1 MIGRP
6 VKKKTMPKFVDINS
20 LTEKVNPDGNEQI
33 QVSNTQKFVWKNVL
47 MNSGGFIG
55 AILSY
60 ATQYAMG
67 NTTDRQTIIS
77 MLGQL
82 FYNTGSRADSFFRFV
97 CGSVTVPG
105 GTPKQEYFGVV
116 FYDAYYTRTY
126 AVFFGFENG
135 AVPVT
140 FFQRSGNYVTDSPVD
155 DNFVTN
161 IINGTA
167 WTKLGTL
174 DFTALLKQTYETN
187 TQFLAPVQGSE
198 VLLTTTIE
206 RILYAL
212 GFRGANT
219 NFRFLTGVNNT
230 SETYWGV
237 AFYNSGQSKTF
248 TVLFGIGGSSIPVG
262 MYQKAGNVTTQKS
275 VDSEFIQ
282 DVLSTWTKSWSL
294 NSQGT
299 QGTIYT
305 SDVVAG
311 DSENPIIPATT
322 FALPNVSN
330 SKLDALLNQILFCTG
345 IRGSGLHSRNF
356 RFINA
361 TYQIPNT
368 TNVQCHWG
376 VAWYNSYHER
386 TYCMLVNTEK
396 AESQNIQI
404 FQKQGAG
411 LYDDARDDE
420 LVKKVLSLN
429 TWSRVVS
436 FGGSEPTPIES
447 LAAEKVNVAAPTL
460 YDETTASTWDPN
472 SANNL
477 QELLNGLLYRTGLRS
492 TSDGLNLGFRV
503 ACADGKIAIIA
514 NDSSSSDY
522 SVFLFSGGSTIHT
535 YLIDQTYVMDWVDNY
550 SSDHEIISSIESD
563 GIETGMLD
571 MAGISNFA
579 TKAYVKPNDAV
590 LTMFP
595 SGYRTVIPGENLTT
609 NLTSGTLKIKVP
621 DLLTAQVKAGP
632 FRDAVIDVPYGVT
645 VQFADQVELLYK
657 ADGVDNF
664 TATSGRKVY
673 TIHYVPTTSST
684 TNITFRAFVNVAN
697 YK

>member
-1 MIGRP
+1 
-6 VKKKTMPKFVDINS
+6 MPKFVDIASLSEKTLDGSEAVQVSATQKVRLVQILTQLGDNLEMAVNS
-20 LTEKVNPDGNEQI
+20 SESWQLPDFETSSTPVQNWLNALAFACGLRDESTGWGPFRIVNGNDGDIAYFVLLWYDNINDLTEAFVIGSYKEKVITLYEKSGKQHLTPSGDQDNAVI
-33 QVSNTQKFVWKNVL
+33 Q
-47 MNSGGFIG
+47 
-55 AILSY
+55 
-60 ATQYAMG
+60 
-67 NTTDRQTIIS
+67 DIIS
-77 MLGQL
+77 
-82 FYNTGSRADSFFRFV
+82 TGGWTKVVTINADS
-97 CGSVTVPG
+97 ST
-105 GTPKQEYFGVV
+105 
-116 FYDAYYTRTY
+116 
-126 AVFFGFENG
+126 
-135 AVPVT
+135 
-140 FFQRSGNYVTDSPVD
+140 
-155 DNFVTN
+155 
-161 IINGTA
+161 I
-167 WTKLGTL
+167 
-174 DFTALLKQTYETN
+174 KQTYGTN

-198 VLLTTTIE
+198 TLLTTTVE

-212 GFRGANT
+212 GFRGTKT
-219 NFRFLTGVNNT
+219 NFRFLTGVNRT

-237 AFYNSGQSKTF
+237 AFYNSDQRRTF
-248 TVLFGIGGSSIPVG
+248 TVLFGIGGSSLPVG
-262 MYQKAGNVTTQKS
+262 MYQKSGNLTAQKS

-299 QGTIYT
+299 IYT
-305 SDVVAG
+305 SDVIAATS
-311 DSENPIIPATT
+311 DKPITLSGQ
-322 FALPNVSN
+322 FAFPSLTDLKTDAFVKQMIYNSGYHQSN
-330 SKLDALLNQILFCTG
+330 ACFRQLIASYVIGGTG
-345 IRGSGLHSRNF
+345 S
-356 RFINA
+356 
-361 TYQIPNT
+361 Q
-368 TNVQCHWG
+368 VQCYYG
-376 VAWYNSYHER
+376 VTWYNGSYGR
-386 TYCMLVNTEK
+386 TYTMLVNMERANGEYITLY
-396 AESQNIQI
+396 
-404 FQKQGAG
+404 QKQGRHIERNPT
-411 LYDDARDDE
+411 DDAYVLDVLTGDW
-420 LVKKVLSLN
+420 LKVAGIG
-429 TWSRVVS
+429 T
-436 FGGSEPTPIES
+436 GGSEPTPIES

-460 YDETTASTWDPN
+460 YNETTASTWQPD
-472 SANNL
+472 ATNNL

-503 ACADGKIAIIA
+503 VCAGGKIAIIA
-514 NDSSSSDY
+514 NDSSSSSDY

-535 YLIDQTYVMDWVDNY
+535 YLIDQSYVMEWVGNS
-550 SSDHEIISSIESD
+550 SSDQEIINSIEND
-563 GIETGMLD
+563 GSETGMLD

-645 VQFADQVELLYK
+645 VQFADQVKILYK

>member
-1 MIGRP
+1 MA
-6 VKKKTMPKFVDINS
+6 KFVDINS

-33 QVSNTQKFVWKNVL
+33 QVSDTQKFVWKNAL

-60 ATQYAMG
+60 ATQYARG

-97 CGSVTVPG
+97 CGSVTIQG
-105 GTPKQEYFGVV
+105 GTHKQEYFGVV
-116 FYDAYYTRTY
+116 FYDDYYTRTY

-140 FFQRSGNYVTDSPVD
+140 FFQRQGNYVTDSPID

-161 IINGTA
+161 IINGKS

-174 DFTALLKQTYETN
+174 DFTALLKQTYGTN

-275 VDSEFIQ
+275 VDNEFIQ

-311 DSENPIIPATT
+311 DSENPIIPANT

-361 TYQIPNT
+361 TYKIPNT

-376 VAWYNSYHER
+376 VAWYNSYPEK

-411 LYDDARDDE
+411 LYDDAIDDKFVE
-420 LVKKVLSLN
+420 KVLSLN

-492 TSDGLNLGFRV
+492 TSDSLNLGFRV

-535 YLIDQTYVMDWVDNY
+535 YLIDQSYVMEWIGNY
-550 SSDHEIISSIESD
+550 SSDSDIIASIESD
-563 GIETGMLD
+563 GSETGMLD
-571 MAGISNFA
+571 LAGINNFA
-579 TKAYVKPNDAV
+579 TKAYVKPNDAI

-609 NLTSGTLKIKVP
+609 NLTSGTLKVQVQS
-621 DLLTAQVKAGP
+621 LLTAQIKNGP

-645 VQFADQVELLYK
+645 VQFADQVGIVYK
-657 ADGVDNF
+657 ADGVDGF

-673 TIHYVPTTSST
+673 TIHFVPTTSST
-684 TNITFRAFVNVAN
+684 TNITFRAFVNVTN

>member
-1 MIGRP
+1 
-6 VKKKTMPKFVDINS
+6 MPKFVDIAS
-20 LTEKVNPDGNEQI
+20 LSEKTNPDGNEQI
-33 QVSNTQKFVWKNVL
+33 QVSATQKLVWKNAL
-47 MNSGGFIG
+47 MNSGESIG

-67 NTTDRQTIIS
+67 DTTNRKTIMS

-97 CGSVTVPG
+97 CGSVTIPG
-105 GTPKQEYFGVV
+105 GTPKQEYFGIV

-126 AVFFGFENG
+126 AVFFGFENNS
-135 AVPVT
+135 VPIT
-140 FFQRSGNYVTDSPVD
+140 FFQRQGNYVTDSPID

-174 DFTALLKQTYETN
+174 DFDALLKQTYGTN

-198 VLLTTTIE
+198 TLLTTTVE

-212 GFRGANT
+212 GFRGTNT
-219 NFRFLTGVNNT
+219 NFRFLTGVNST

-299 QGTIYT
+299 IYT
-305 SDVVAG
+305 SDVIAATS
-311 DSENPIIPATT
+311 DKPITLPGQ
-322 FALPNVSN
+322 FAFPSLTDLKTDAFVKQMIYNSGYHKSN
-330 SKLDALLNQILFCTG
+330 ACFRQLLAPYVIGGTGSK
-345 IRGSGLHSRNF
+345 
-356 RFINA
+356 
-361 TYQIPNT
+361 
-368 TNVQCHWG
+368 VQCYYG
-376 VAWYNSYHER
+376 VTWYDSYYGR
-386 TYCMLVNTEK
+386 TYTMLVNMELANGEYITLY
-396 AESQNIQI
+396 
-404 FQKQGAG
+404 QKQGRHIENNPSDAAYVQDVLTGDWLKVAG
-411 LYDDARDDE
+411 IG
-420 LVKKVLSLN
+420 
-429 TWSRVVS
+429 T
-436 FGGSEPTPIES
+436 GGSEPTPIES

-535 YLIDQTYVMDWVDNY
+535 YLIDQTYVMDWVGNY
-550 SSDHEIISSIESD
+550 SSDHEIISSIERD
-563 GIETGMLD
+563 GGETGMLD

-595 SGYRTVIPGENLTT
+595 SGYRIVIPGENLTT

-621 DLLTAQVKAGP
+621 DLLTAQVKTGP

-645 VQFADQVELLYK
+645 VQFADQVEILYK

-684 TNITFRAFVNVAN
+684 ANITFRAFVNVAN

>member
-1 MIGRP
+1 MA
-6 VKKKTMPKFVDINS
+6 KFVDINS

-33 QVSNTQKFVWKNVL
+33 QVSDTQKFVWKNVL

-105 GTPKQEYFGVV
+105 GTHKQEYFGVV

-140 FFQRSGNYVTDSPVD
+140 FFQRQGNYVSDSPID

-161 IINGTA
+161 IIKGKA

-174 DFTALLKQTYETN
+174 DFTALLKQTYGTN

-198 VLLTTTIE
+198 TLLTTTIE

-212 GFRGANT
+212 GFRGTNT

-275 VDSEFIQ
+275 VDNEFIQ
-282 DVLSTWTKSWSL
+282 DVLSTWHKSWSL

-299 QGTIYT
+299 GTIYT
-305 SDVVAG
+305 SDVVV
-311 DSENPIIPATT
+311 TT
-322 FALPNVSN
+322 
-330 SKLDALLNQILFCTG
+330 
-345 IRGSGLHSRNF
+345 
-356 RFINA
+356 
-361 TYQIPNT
+361 
-368 TNVQCHWG
+368 
-376 VAWYNSYHER
+376 
-386 TYCMLVNTEK
+386 
-396 AESQNIQI
+396 
-404 FQKQGAG
+404 
-411 LYDDARDDE
+411 
-420 LVKKVLSLN
+420 
-429 TWSRVVS
+429 
-436 FGGSEPTPIES
+436 
-447 LAAEKVNVAAPTL
+447 PTL
-460 YDETTASTWDPN
+460 YDEN
-472 SANNL
+472 SAPTVYPQDQNNL
-477 QELLNGLLYRTGLRS
+477 QQLIQWILYTLGVRNDANGLARTMFIVHGNGNMGIIINDTQNTDTYYALIFKDGEYLHSYTIES
-492 TSDGLNLGFRV
+492 TSV
-503 ACADGKIAIIA
+503 AEWIG
-514 NDSSSSDY
+514 
-522 SVFLFSGGSTIHT
+522 
-535 YLIDQTYVMDWVDNY
+535 NY
-550 SSDHEIISSIESD
+550 SSDVDILNSILENGTLIGS
-563 GIETGMLD
+563 IPFD
-571 MAGISNFA
+571 MSVFA
-579 TKAYVKPNDAV
+579 TKTYVKPNDAV
-590 LTMFP
+590 LTTFP
-595 SGYRTVIPGENLTT
+595 SGYRTIIPGENLTT
-609 NLTSGTLKIKVP
+609 NLTSGTLKVQVQS
-621 DLLTAQVKAGP
+621 LLTAQVKNGP

-645 VQFADQVELLYK
+645 VQFADQVGIVYK
-657 ADGVDNF
+657 ADGVDGF

-673 TIHYVPTTSST
+673 TIHFVSTTTSM

>member
-1 MIGRP
+1 MA
-6 VKKKTMPKFVDINS
+6 KFVDINS

-33 QVSNTQKFVWKNVL
+33 QVSDTQKFVWKNAL

-60 ATQYAMG
+60 ATQYAIG

-140 FFQRSGNYVTDSPVD
+140 FFQRLGNYVTDSPVD

-161 IINGTA
+161 VINGTA

-212 GFRGANT
+212 GFRGTNT

-275 VDSEFIQ
+275 VDNEFIQ

-411 LYDDARDDE
+411 LYDDASDDE
-420 LVKKVLSLN
+420 LVEKVLSLN

-579 TKAYVKPNDAV
+579 TKSYVKPNDAV

-632 FRDAVIDVPYGVT
+632 FRDAVIDVPYRVT
-645 VQFADQVELLYK
+645 VQFADQVGIVYK
-657 ADGVDNF
+657 ADGVDGF

-673 TIHYVPTTSST
+673 TIHFVPTTSST
-684 TNITFRAFVNVAN
+684 TNITFRAFVNVTN

>member
-1 MIGRP
+1 
-6 VKKKTMPKFVDINS
+6 MPKFVDIAS
-20 LTEKVNPDGNEQI
+20 LSEKTNPDGNEQI
-33 QVSNTQKFVWKNVL
+33 QVSDTQKFVWKNVL
-47 MNSGGFIG
+47 MNSGEFIG

-67 NTTDRQTIIS
+67 DTTNRKTIMS

-97 CGSVTVPG
+97 CGSVTIPG
-105 GTPKQEYFGVV
+105 GTPKQEYFGIV

-126 AVFFGFENG
+126 AVFFGFENNS
-135 AVPVT
+135 VPIT
-140 FFQRSGNYVTDSPVD
+140 FFQRQGNYVTDSPID

-174 DFTALLKQTYETN
+174 DFDALLKQTYGTN

-198 VLLTTTIE
+198 TLLTTTVE

-212 GFRGANT
+212 GFRGTNT

-248 TVLFGIGGSSIPVG
+248 TVLFGIGGSSLPVG
-262 MYQKAGNVTTQKS
+262 MYQKSGNVTAQKS
-275 VDSEFIQ
+275 VDNEFIQ

-299 QGTIYT
+299 IYT
-305 SDVVAG
+305 SDVIAATS
-311 DSENPIIPATT
+311 DKPITLPGQ
-322 FALPNVSN
+322 FAFPSLTDLKTDAFVKQMIYN
-330 SKLDALLNQILFCTG
+330 SGYHQSKACFRQLIASYVIGGTG
-345 IRGSGLHSRNF
+345 S
-356 RFINA
+356 
-361 TYQIPNT
+361 Q
-368 TNVQCHWG
+368 VQCYYG
-376 VAWYNSYHER
+376 VTWYNSYYGR
-386 TYCMLVNTEK
+386 TYTMLVNMERANGKYITLY
-396 AESQNIQI
+396 
-404 FQKQGAG
+404 QKQGRHIESNPT
-411 LYDDARDDE
+411 DDAYVNDVLTGDW
-420 LVKKVLSLN
+420 LKVAGIG
-429 TWSRVVS
+429 T
-436 FGGSEPTPIES
+436 GGSEPTPIES

-460 YDETTASTWDPN
+460 YDETTASTWQPDA
-472 SANNL
+472 ANNL

-492 TSDGLNLGFRV
+492 TSDGLNVGFRV
-503 ACADGKIAIIA
+503 VCAAGKIAIIA

-535 YLIDQTYVMDWVDNY
+535 YLIDQQYVMEWVGGY
-550 SSDHEIISSIESD
+550 SSDQDIINSIEND
-563 GIETGMLD
+563 GNETGMLD

-621 DLLTAQVKAGP
+621 DLLTAQVKNGP

>member
-1 MIGRP
+1 M
-6 VKKKTMPKFVDINS
+6 TKFVDINS

-33 QVSNTQKFVWKNVL
+33 QVSDTQKFVWKNAL
-47 MNSGGFIG
+47 MNSGESIG

-67 NTTDRQTIIS
+67 NTTNRQTIIS

-82 FYNTGSRADSFFRFV
+82 FYNIGSRADSFFRFV
-97 CGSVTVPG
+97 CGSVTIPG
-105 GTPKQEYFGVV
+105 GTSKQEYFGIV
-116 FYDAYYTRTY
+116 FYDAHYTRTY
-126 AVFFGFENG
+126 AVFFGFENNS
-135 AVPVT
+135 VPIT
-140 FFQRSGNYVTDSPVD
+140 FFQRRGNYVIDSPID
-155 DNFVTN
+155 DNFVKN
-161 IINGTA
+161 IINGTS

-174 DFTALLKQTYETN
+174 DFTALLKQTYGTN

-212 GFRGANT
+212 GFRGTNT
-219 NFRFLTGVNNT
+219 NFRFLTGVNST

-248 TVLFGIGGSSIPVG
+248 TVLFGIGGSSLPVG
-262 MYQKAGNVTTQKS
+262 MYQKSGNVTAQKS
-275 VDSEFIQ
+275 VDSEFIR

-299 QGTIYT
+299 IYT
-305 SDVVAG
+305 SDVIAATS
-311 DSENPIIPATT
+311 DKPIKLSGQ
-322 FALPNVSN
+322 FAFPSLTDLKTDAFVKQMIYNSGYHESN
-330 SKLDALLNQILFCTG
+330 NCFRQLIASYVIGGN
-345 IRGSGLHSRNF
+345 GS
-356 RFINA
+356 
-361 TYQIPNT
+361 Q
-368 TNVQCHWG
+368 VQCYYG
-376 VAWYNSYHER
+376 VTWYNSYYGR
-386 TYCMLVNTEK
+386 TYTMLVNIEHANGKYITLYK
-396 AESQNIQI
+396 
-404 FQKQGAG
+404 KQGRH
-411 LYDDARDDE
+411 LESNPTDATYINDVLTGDWS
-420 LVKKVLSLN
+420 KVADIG
-429 TWSRVVS
+429 T
-436 FGGSEPTPIES
+436 GGSEPTPIES

-460 YDETTASTWDPN
+460 YDETTASTWQPDA
-472 SANNL
+472 ANNL

-492 TSDGLNLGFRV
+492 TSDGLNVGFRV
-503 ACADGKIAIIA
+503 VCAAGKIAIIA

-535 YLIDQTYVMDWVDNY
+535 YLIDQYYVMEWVGGY
-550 SSDHEIISSIESD
+550 SSDQDIINSIENNGS
-563 GIETGMLD
+563 ETGMLD

-645 VQFADQVELLYK
+645 VQFADQVGIVYK
-657 ADGVDNF
+657 ADGVDGF

-673 TIHYVPTTSST
+673 TIHFVPTTTSST
-684 TNITFRAFVNVAN
+684 TNITFRAFVNVTN

>member
-1 MIGRP
+1 
-6 VKKKTMPKFVDINS
+6 MPKFVDIASLSEKTLDGSEAVQVSATQKARLVQILTQLGDNLEMAVNS
-20 LTEKVNPDGNEQI
+20 SESWQLPDFDTSSTPVQNWLNALAFACGLRDESTGWGPFRIVNGNDGDIAYFVLLWYDNINDLTEAFVIGSYKEKVITLYEKSGKQHLTPSGDQDNAVI
-33 QVSNTQKFVWKNVL
+33 Q
-47 MNSGGFIG
+47 
-55 AILSY
+55 
-60 ATQYAMG
+60 
-67 NTTDRQTIIS
+67 DIIS
-77 MLGQL
+77 
-82 FYNTGSRADSFFRFV
+82 TGGWTKVVTINADS
-97 CGSVTVPG
+97 ST
-105 GTPKQEYFGVV
+105 
-116 FYDAYYTRTY
+116 
-126 AVFFGFENG
+126 
-135 AVPVT
+135 
-140 FFQRSGNYVTDSPVD
+140 
-155 DNFVTN
+155 
-161 IINGTA
+161 I
-167 WTKLGTL
+167 
-174 DFTALLKQTYETN
+174 KQTYGTN

-198 VLLTTTIE
+198 TLLTTTVE

-212 GFRGANT
+212 GFRGTNT

-248 TVLFGIGGSSIPVG
+248 TVLFGIGGSSLPVG
-262 MYQKAGNVTTQKS
+262 MYQKSGNVTAQKS

-294 NSQGT
+294 NR

-305 SDVVAG
+305 SDVVAATS
-311 DSENPIIPATT
+311 DKPITLPGQ
-322 FALPNVSN
+322 FAFPSLTDLKTDAFVKQMIYNSGYHQSN
-330 SKLDALLNQILFCTG
+330 NCFRQLIASYVIGGTG
-345 IRGSGLHSRNF
+345 SQ
-356 RFINA
+356 A
-361 TYQIPNT
+361 
-368 TNVQCHWG
+368 QCYYG
-376 VAWYNSYHER
+376 VTWYNSYYGR
-386 TYCMLVNTEK
+386 TYTMLVNMERANGEYITLY
-396 AESQNIQI
+396 
-404 FQKQGAG
+404 QKQGRHIESNPTDAAYVLDVLTGDWLKVAG
-411 LYDDARDDE
+411 IG
-420 LVKKVLSLN
+420 
-429 TWSRVVS
+429 T
-436 FGGSEPTPIES
+436 GGSEPTPIES

-460 YDETTASTWDPN
+460 YNETTASTWQPDA
-472 SANNL
+472 ANNL

-503 ACADGKIAIIA
+503 VCAGGKIAIIA

-535 YLIDQTYVMDWVDNY
+535 YLIDQSYVMEWVGNY
-550 SSDHEIISSIESD
+550 SSDQEIINSIEND
-563 GIETGMLD
+563 GSETGMLD

>member
-1 MIGRP
+1 
-6 VKKKTMPKFVDINS
+6 MPKFVDINS

-33 QVSNTQKFVWKNVL
+33 QVSATQKLVWKNAL
-47 MNSGGFIG
+47 MNSGESIG

-67 NTTDRQTIIS
+67 DTTNRKTIMS

-97 CGSVTVPG
+97 CGSVTIPG
-105 GTPKQEYFGVV
+105 GTSKQEYFGIV
-116 FYDAYYTRTY
+116 FYDAHYTRTY
-126 AVFFGFENG
+126 AVFFGFENNS
-135 AVPVT
+135 VPIT
-140 FFQRSGNYVTDSPVD
+140 FFQRQGNYVTDSPID

-161 IINGTA
+161 IINGKA

-174 DFTALLKQTYETN
+174 DFDALLKQTYGTN

-198 VLLTTTIE
+198 TLLTTTVE

-212 GFRGANT
+212 GFRGTNT
-219 NFRFLTGVNNT
+219 NFRFLTGVNST

-248 TVLFGIGGSSIPVG
+248 TVLFGIGGSSLPVG
-262 MYQKAGNVTTQKS
+262 MYQKSGNVTAQKS

-299 QGTIYT
+299 IYT
-305 SDVVAG
+305 SDVIAATS
-311 DSENPIIPATT
+311 DKPITLPGQ
-322 FALPNVSN
+322 FAFPSLTDLKTDAFVKQMIYNSGYHESN
-330 SKLDALLNQILFCTG
+330 NCFRQLIASYVIGGTG
-345 IRGSGLHSRNF
+345 S
-356 RFINA
+356 
-361 TYQIPNT
+361 Q
-368 TNVQCHWG
+368 VQCYYG
-376 VAWYNSYHER
+376 VTWYNNCYGR
-386 TYCMLVNTEK
+386 TYTMLVNMERANGKYITLY
-396 AESQNIQI
+396 
-404 FQKQGAG
+404 QKQGRHIESNPT
-411 LYDDARDDE
+411 DAAYVNDVLTGDW
-420 LVKKVLSLN
+420 LKVADIG
-429 TWSRVVS
+429 T
-436 FGGSEPTPIES
+436 GGSEPTPIES
-447 LAAEKVNVAAPTL
+447 LAAEKVIVAAPTL
-460 YDETTASTWDPN
+460 YDETTASTWQPDA
-472 SANNL
+472 ANNL

-492 TSDGLNLGFRV
+492 TSDGLNVGFRIV
-503 ACADGKIAIIA
+503 CAAGKIAIIA
-514 NDSSSSDY
+514 NDSSSSGY

-535 YLIDQTYVMDWVDNY
+535 YLIDQYYVMEWVGGY
-550 SSDHEIISSIESD
+550 SSDQDIINSIEND
-563 GIETGMLD
+563 GSETGMLD

-645 VQFADQVELLYK
+645 VQFADQVEILYK

>member
-1 MIGRP
+1 
-6 VKKKTMPKFVDINS
+6 MPKFVDINS

-33 QVSNTQKFVWKNVL
+33 QVSATQKLVWKNAL
-47 MNSGGFIG
+47 MNSGESIG

-60 ATQYAMG
+60 ATQYAKG
-67 NTTDRQTIIS
+67 DTTNRKTIMS

-97 CGSVTVPG
+97 CGSVTIPG
-105 GTPKQEYFGVV
+105 GTPKQEYFGIV

-126 AVFFGFENG
+126 AVFFGFENKS
-135 AVPVT
+135 VPIT
-140 FFQRSGNYVTDSPVD
+140 FFQRQGNYVIDSPID

-161 IINGTA
+161 IINGKA

-174 DFTALLKQTYETN
+174 DFDALLKQTYGTN
-187 TQFLAPVQGSE
+187 TRFLAPVQGSE
-198 VLLTTTIE
+198 TLLTTTVE

-212 GFRGANT
+212 GFRGTNT
-219 NFRFLTGVNNT
+219 NFRFLTGVNST

-248 TVLFGIGGSSIPVG
+248 TVLFGIGGSSLPVG
-262 MYQKAGNVTTQKS
+262 MYQKSGNVTAQKS

-299 QGTIYT
+299 IYT
-305 SDVVAG
+305 SDVIAATS
-311 DSENPIIPATT
+311 DKPITLPGQ
-322 FALPNVSN
+322 FAFPSLTDLKTDAFVKQMIYNSGYHESN
-330 SKLDALLNQILFCTG
+330 NCFRQLIASYVIGGTG
-345 IRGSGLHSRNF
+345 S
-356 RFINA
+356 
-361 TYQIPNT
+361 Q
-368 TNVQCHWG
+368 VQCYYG
-376 VAWYNSYHER
+376 VTWYNSYYGR
-386 TYCMLVNTEK
+386 TYTMLVNMERANGKYITLY
-396 AESQNIQI
+396 
-404 FQKQGAG
+404 QKQGRHIESNPT
-411 LYDDARDDE
+411 DAAYVNDVLTGDWS
-420 LVKKVLSLN
+420 KVADIG
-429 TWSRVVS
+429 T
-436 FGGSEPTPIES
+436 GGSEPTPIES

-460 YDETTASTWDPN
+460 YDETTASTWQPDA
-472 SANNL
+472 ANNL

-492 TSDGLNLGFRV
+492 TSDGLNVGFRV
-503 ACADGKIAIIA
+503 VCAAGKIAIIA
-514 NDSSSSDY
+514 NDSLSSDY

-535 YLIDQTYVMDWVDNY
+535 YLIDQQYVMEWVGGY
-550 SSDHEIISSIESD
+550 SSDQDIINSIEND
-563 GIETGMLD
+563 GSETGMLD

-590 LTMFP
+590 LTMFLA
-595 SGYRTVIPGENLTT
+595 GYRTVIPGENLTT
-609 NLTSGTLKIKVP
+609 NITSGILKIKVP

-645 VQFADQVELLYK
+645 VRFADQVEILYK

>member
-1 MIGRP
+1 MA
-6 VKKKTMPKFVDINS
+6 KFVDINS

-33 QVSNTQKFVWKNVL
+33 QVSDTQKFVWKNAL
-47 MNSGGFIG
+47 MNSGESIG

-67 NTTDRQTIIS
+67 DTTNRKTIMS

-82 FYNTGSRADSFFRFV
+82 FYNTGSRADSLFRFV
-97 CGSVTVPG
+97 CGSVTIPG
-105 GTPKQEYFGVV
+105 GTSKQEYFGIV
-116 FYDAYYTRTY
+116 FYDEYYTRTY
-126 AVFFGFENG
+126 AVFFGFENNS
-135 AVPVT
+135 VPIT
-140 FFQRSGNYVTDSPVD
+140 FFQRQGNYVTDSPID

-174 DFTALLKQTYETN
+174 DFDALLKQTYGTN

-198 VLLTTTIE
+198 TLLTTTVE

-212 GFRGANT
+212 GFRGTNT

-248 TVLFGIGGSSIPVG
+248 TVLFGIGGSSLPVG
-262 MYQKAGNVTTQKS
+262 MYQKSGNVTAQKS

-345 IRGSGLHSRNF
+345 IRGSEINSRNF
-356 RFINA
+356 RLINA
-361 TYQIPNT
+361 TYKIPNT

-376 VAWYNSYHER
+376 VAWYNSYYVK

-404 FQKQGAG
+404 FQKQGAV
-411 LYDDARDDE
+411 LYDDASDDKFVQE
-420 LVKKVLSLN
+420 VLSLN

-436 FGGSEPTPIES
+436 FGGTL
-447 LAAEKVNVAAPTL
+447 LAQNVVVTTPTL
-460 YDETTASTWDPN
+460 YDEN
-472 SANNL
+472 SAPTVLPQDQNNL
-477 QELLNGLLYRTGLRS
+477 QQLIQWILYTLGVRSDVNGLGRTMFIVHGNGNIGIITLD
-492 TSDGLNLGFRV
+492 TQNTDKYYALIFGDGE
-503 ACADGKIAIIA
+503 
-514 NDSSSSDY
+514 
-522 SVFLFSGGSTIHT
+522 
-535 YLIDQTYVMDWVDNY
+535 YLHSY
-550 SSDHEIISSIESD
+550 SIESVVVAEWVANNSSD
-563 GIETGMLD
+563 VEILSSILENGTSMGSIPFD
-571 MAGISNFA
+571 MSVFA
-579 TKAYVKPNDAV
+579 TKSYVKPNDAV

-621 DLLTAQVKAGP
+621 DLLTAQVKNGP

-645 VQFADQVELLYK
+645 VQFADQVGIVYK
-657 ADGVDNF
+657 ADGVDGF

-673 TIHYVPTTSST
+673 TIHFVPTTSST
-684 TNITFRAFVNVAN
+684 TNITFRAFVNVTN

>member
-1 MIGRP
+1 
-6 VKKKTMPKFVDINS
+6 MPKFVDIASLSEKTLDGSEAVQVSATQKARLVQILTQLGDNLEMAVNS
-20 LTEKVNPDGNEQI
+20 SESWQLPDFDTSSTPVQNWLNALAFACGLRDESTGWGPFRIVNGNDGDIAYFVLLWYDNINDLTEAFVIGSYKEKVITLYEKSGKQHLTPSGDQDNAVI
-33 QVSNTQKFVWKNVL
+33 Q
-47 MNSGGFIG
+47 
-55 AILSY
+55 
-60 ATQYAMG
+60 
-67 NTTDRQTIIS
+67 DIIS
-77 MLGQL
+77 
-82 FYNTGSRADSFFRFV
+82 TGGWTKVVTINADS
-97 CGSVTVPG
+97 ST
-105 GTPKQEYFGVV
+105 
-116 FYDAYYTRTY
+116 
-126 AVFFGFENG
+126 
-135 AVPVT
+135 
-140 FFQRSGNYVTDSPVD
+140 
-155 DNFVTN
+155 
-161 IINGTA
+161 I
-167 WTKLGTL
+167 
-174 DFTALLKQTYETN
+174 KQTYGTN

-198 VLLTTTIE
+198 TLLTTTVE

-212 GFRGANT
+212 GFRGTNT
-219 NFRFLTGVNNT
+219 NFRFLTGVNST

-248 TVLFGIGGSSIPVG
+248 TVLFGIGGSSLPVG
-262 MYQKAGNVTTQKS
+262 MYQKSGNVTAQKS

-299 QGTIYT
+299 IYT
-305 SDVVAG
+305 SDVIAATS
-311 DSENPIIPATT
+311 DKPITLPGQ
-322 FALPNVSN
+322 FAFPSLTDLKTDAFVKQMLYNSGYHQSN
-330 SKLDALLNQILFCTG
+330 ACFRQLLASYVIGGTGSKA
-345 IRGSGLHSRNF
+345 
-356 RFINA
+356 
-361 TYQIPNT
+361 
-368 TNVQCHWG
+368 QCYYG
-376 VAWYNSYHER
+376 VTWYNSYYGR
-386 TYCMLVNTEK
+386 TYTMLVNMELANGEYITLY
-396 AESQNIQI
+396 
-404 FQKQGAG
+404 QKQGRHIESNPTDAAYVLDVLTGDWLKVAG
-411 LYDDARDDE
+411 IG
-420 LVKKVLSLN
+420 
-429 TWSRVVS
+429 T
-436 FGGSEPTPIES
+436 GGSEPTPIES

-503 ACADGKIAIIA
+503 VCAGGKIAIIA

-535 YLIDQTYVMDWVDNY
+535 YLIDQTYVMDWVGNY

-563 GIETGMLD
+563 GSETGMLD

-645 VQFADQVELLYK
+645 VQFADQVEILYK

>member
-1 MIGRP
+1 
-6 VKKKTMPKFVDINS
+6 MPKFVDINS

-33 QVSNTQKFVWKNVL
+33 QVSATQKLVWKNAL
-47 MNSGGFIG
+47 MNSGESIG

-97 CGSVTVPG
+97 CGSVTIPG
-105 GTPKQEYFGVV
+105 GTSKQEYFGVV
-116 FYDAYYTRTY
+116 FYDAHYTRTY

-140 FFQRSGNYVTDSPVD
+140 FFQRSGNYVIDSPVD

-161 IINGTA
+161 IINGKW

-174 DFTALLKQTYETN
+174 DFTALLKQTYGTN

-212 GFRGANT
+212 GFRGENT

-275 VDSEFIQ
+275 VDDEFIQ

-305 SDVVAG
+305 SDVVAATS
-311 DSENPIIPATT
+311 DKPITLPGQ
-322 FALPNVSN
+322 FAFPSLTDLKTDAFVKQMLYN
-330 SKLDALLNQILFCTG
+330 SGYHQSKACFRQLLASYVIGGTG
-345 IRGSGLHSRNF
+345 SK
-356 RFINA
+356 
-361 TYQIPNT
+361 
-368 TNVQCHWG
+368 VQCYYG
-376 VAWYNSYHER
+376 VTWYNSYYGR
-386 TYCMLVNTEK
+386 TYTMLVNMELANGEYITLY
-396 AESQNIQI
+396 
-404 FQKQGAG
+404 QKQGRHIESNPT
-411 LYDDARDDE
+411 DDAYVLDV
-420 LVKKVLSLN
+420 LTGGWLKVAGIG
-429 TWSRVVS
+429 T
-436 FGGSEPTPIES
+436 GGSEPTPIES

-522 SVFLFSGGSTIHT
+522 SVFLFSGGSVIHT
-535 YLIDQTYVMDWVDNY
+535 YLIDQTHVMEWVGNY

-563 GIETGMLD
+563 GSETGMLD
-571 MAGISNFA
+571 LAGISNFA
-579 TKAYVKPNDAV
+579 TKAFVKPNDAV

-645 VQFADQVELLYK
+645 VQFADQVEILYK

-673 TIHYVPTTSST
+673 TIHYVPTTTSST

>member
-1 MIGRP
+1 M
-6 VKKKTMPKFVDINS
+6 TKFVDINS

-33 QVSNTQKFVWKNVL
+33 QVSDTQKFVWKNVL

-161 IINGTA
+161 VINGTA

-174 DFTALLKQTYETN
+174 DFTALLKQTYGTN

-275 VDSEFIQ
+275 ADNEFIQ

-294 NSQGT
+294 NRQGI
-299 QGTIYT
+299 GTIYT

-311 DSENPIIPATT
+311 DSKNPIIPATT

-330 SKLDALLNQILFCTG
+330 SKLDALLNQILFFTG

-368 TNVQCHWG
+368 TDRQCHWG

-411 LYDDARDDE
+411 LYDDAHDDE
-420 LVKKVLSLN
+420 FVQKVLSLN

-436 FGGSEPTPIES
+436 FGGTLP
-447 LAAEKVNVAAPTL
+447 AQNVVVTTPTL
-460 YDETTASTWDPN
+460 YDEN
-472 SANNL
+472 SAPTVYPQDQNNL
-477 QELLNGLLYRTGLRS
+477 QQLIQWILYTLGVRSDVNGLGRTMFIVHGNGNIGIITLD
-492 TSDGLNLGFRV
+492 TQNTDTYYALIFGDGQ
-503 ACADGKIAIIA
+503 
-514 NDSSSSDY
+514 
-522 SVFLFSGGSTIHT
+522 
-535 YLIDQTYVMDWVDNY
+535 YLHSYT
-550 SSDHEIISSIESD
+550 IESLYVAEWVANYYSD
-563 GIETGMLD
+563 VDILNSILENGTLIGSIPFD
-571 MAGISNFA
+571 MSVFA
-579 TKAYVKPNDAV
+579 TKTYVKPNDAV
-590 LTMFP
+590 LTAFP
-595 SGYRTVIPGENLTT
+595 SGYRTIIPGENLTT
-609 NLTSGTLKIKVP
+609 NLTSGTLKVQVP
-621 DLLTAQVKAGP
+621 SLLTLQVKSGP

-645 VQFADQVELLYK
+645 VQFADQVEIVYK
-657 ADGVDNF
+657 AEGVDGF

-673 TIHYVPTTSST
+673 TIHFVPTTSSI
-684 TNITFRAFVNVAN
+684 TNITFRAFVNVTN

>member
-1 MIGRP
+1 
-6 VKKKTMPKFVDINS
+6 MPKFVDIAS
-20 LTEKVNPDGNEQI
+20 LSEKTNPDGNEQI
-33 QVSNTQKFVWKNVL
+33 QVSATQKLVWKNAL
-47 MNSGGFIG
+47 MNSGESIG

-67 NTTDRQTIIS
+67 DTTNRKTIMS

-97 CGSVTVPG
+97 CGSVTIPG
-105 GTPKQEYFGVV
+105 GTPKQEYFGIV

-126 AVFFGFENG
+126 AVFFGFENNS
-135 AVPVT
+135 VPIT
-140 FFQRSGNYVTDSPVD
+140 FFQRQGNYVTDSPID

-174 DFTALLKQTYETN
+174 DFDALLKQTYGTN

-198 VLLTTTIE
+198 TLLTTTVE

-212 GFRGANT
+212 GFRGTNT
-219 NFRFLTGVNNT
+219 NFRFLTGVNST

-248 TVLFGIGGSSIPVG
+248 TVLFGVGGSSLPVG
-262 MYQKAGNVTTQKS
+262 MYQKSGNVTAQKS

-299 QGTIYT
+299 IYT
-305 SDVVAG
+305 SDVIAATS
-311 DSENPIIPATT
+311 DKPITLPGQ
-322 FALPNVSN
+322 FAFPSLTDLKTDAFVKQMIYNSGYHQSN
-330 SKLDALLNQILFCTG
+330 ACFRQLIASYVIGGTG
-345 IRGSGLHSRNF
+345 S
-356 RFINA
+356 
-361 TYQIPNT
+361 Q
-368 TNVQCHWG
+368 VQCYYG
-376 VAWYNSYHER
+376 VTWYNSYYGR
-386 TYCMLVNTEK
+386 TYTMLVNMELANGKYITLY
-396 AESQNIQI
+396 
-404 FQKQGAG
+404 QKQGRHIESNPT
-411 LYDDARDDE
+411 DDAYVNDVLTGDW
-420 LVKKVLSLN
+420 LKVAGIG
-429 TWSRVVS
+429 T
-436 FGGSEPTPIES
+436 GGSEPTPIES

-460 YDETTASTWDPN
+460 YDETTASTWQPDA
-472 SANNL
+472 ANNL

-492 TSDGLNLGFRV
+492 TSDGLNVGFRV
-503 ACADGKIAIIA
+503 VCAAGKIAIIA

-535 YLIDQTYVMDWVDNY
+535 YLIDQQYVMEWVGGY
-550 SSDHEIISSIESD
+550 SSDQDIINSIEND
-563 GIETGMLD
+563 GNETGMLD

-609 NLTSGTLKIKVP
+609 NRTSGTLKIKVP
-621 DLLTAQVKAGP
+621 DLLTAQIKNGP

>member
-1 MIGRP
+1 
-6 VKKKTMPKFVDINS
+6 MPKFVNINS

-33 QVSNTQKFVWKNVL
+33 QVSATQKFVWKNAL

-67 NTTDRQTIIS
+67 DTTNRKTIMS

-97 CGSVTVPG
+97 CGSVTIPG
-105 GTPKQEYFGVV
+105 GTSKQEYFGIV
-116 FYDAYYTRTY
+116 FYDAHYTRTY
-126 AVFFGFENG
+126 AVFFGFENNS
-135 AVPVT
+135 VPIT
-140 FFQRSGNYVTDSPVD
+140 FFQRQGNYVTDSPID

-161 IINGTA
+161 IINGTS

-174 DFTALLKQTYETN
+174 DFTTLLKQTYGTN

-294 NSQGT
+294 NRQGT

-368 TNVQCHWG
+368 TNIQCHWG
-376 VAWYNSYHER
+376 VAWYNSYHGR

-411 LYDDARDDE
+411 LYDDASDDE
-420 LVKKVLSLN
+420 LVQKVLSLN

-436 FGGSEPTPIES
+436 FGGTLP
-447 LAAEKVNVAAPTL
+447 AQNVVVTTPTL
-460 YDETTASTWDPN
+460 YDEN
-472 SANNL
+472 SAPTVYPQDQNNL
-477 QELLNGLLYRTGLRS
+477 QQLIQWILYTLGVRSDVNGLGRTMFIVHGNGNIGIITLD
-492 TSDGLNLGFRV
+492 TQNTNKYYALIFGDGECLH
-503 ACADGKIAIIA
+503 
-514 NDSSSSDY
+514 SY
-522 SVFLFSGGSTIHT
+522 
-535 YLIDQTYVMDWVDNY
+535 
-550 SSDHEIISSIESD
+550 SIESTVVAEWAANNSSD
-563 GIETGMLD
+563 VEILSSILENGTSMGSIPFD
-571 MAGISNFA
+571 MSVFA
-579 TKAYVKPNDAV
+579 TKSYVKPNDAV

-621 DLLTAQVKAGP
+621 DLLTAQVKNGP

>member
-1 MIGRP
+1 
-6 VKKKTMPKFVDINS
+6 MPKFVDIDS

-33 QVSNTQKFVWKNVL
+33 QVSDTQKFVWKNAL
-47 MNSGGFIG
+47 MNSGESIG

-67 NTTDRQTIIS
+67 DTTNRKTIMS

-97 CGSVTVPG
+97 CGSVRIPG

-116 FYDAYYTRTY
+116 FYDDDYTRTY

-161 IINGTA
+161 IINGTS

-174 DFTALLKQTYETN
+174 DFTALLKQTYGTN

-275 VDSEFIQ
+275 VDDEFIQ

-294 NSQGT
+294 NH

-345 IRGSGLHSRNF
+345 IRGSGLSSRNF

-361 TYQIPNT
+361 TYLVPNT
-368 TNVQCHWG
+368 TNRQCHWG
-376 VAWYNSYHER
+376 VAWYNSYYGR

-396 AESQNIQI
+396 TESQNIQI
-404 FQKQGAG
+404 FQKQGPE
-411 LYDDARDDE
+411 LYDDASDDV
-420 LVKKVLSLN
+420 LVEKVLSLN

-436 FGGSEPTPIES
+436 FGGTL
-447 LAAEKVNVAAPTL
+447 LAQNVVVTTPTL
-460 YDETTASTWDPN
+460 YDEN
-472 SANNL
+472 SAPTVYPQDQNNL
-477 QELLNGLLYRTGLRS
+477 QQLIQWILYTLGVRSDVNGLGRTMFIVHGNGNIGIITLD
-492 TSDGLNLGFRV
+492 TQNTNKYYALIFGDGECLH
-503 ACADGKIAIIA
+503 
-514 NDSSSSDY
+514 SY
-522 SVFLFSGGSTIHT
+522 
-535 YLIDQTYVMDWVDNY
+535 
-550 SSDHEIISSIESD
+550 SIESVVVAEWVANNSSD
-563 GIETGMLD
+563 VEILSSILENGTSMGSIPFD
-571 MAGISNFA
+571 MSVFA
-579 TKAYVKPNDAV
+579 TKSYVKPHDGI
-590 LTMFP
+590 LTTFP
-595 SGYRTVIPGENLTT
+595 SGARLIIPGENLTT
-609 NLTSGTLKIKVP
+609 NVTSGTLTVKVP
-621 DLLTAQVKAGP
+621 DLLTAAVDSGP
-632 FRDAVIDVPYGVT
+632 FRDAIIDVPYSVNVVFQNQDGIV
-645 VQFADQVELLYK
+645 YK
-657 ADGVDNF
+657 ADNVDGF

-673 TIHYVPTTSST
+673 TIHFVPTTTSMTS
-684 TNITFRAFVNVAN
+684 ITFRAFVNVAN
-697 YK
+697 CK

>member
-1 MIGRP
+1 MA
-6 VKKKTMPKFVDINS
+6 KFVDINS

-33 QVSNTQKFVWKNVL
+33 QVSDTQKFVWKNVL

-155 DNFVTN
+155 DNFITN
-161 IINGTA
+161 VINGTA

-174 DFTALLKQTYETN
+174 DFTALLKQTYGTN

-275 VDSEFIQ
+275 VDNEFIQ

-294 NSQGT
+294 NRQGT

-311 DSENPIIPATT
+311 DSKNPIIPATT

-345 IRGSGLHSRNF
+345 IRGSELHSRNF
-356 RFINA
+356 RFVNA
-361 TYQIPNT
+361 TYQIPDT
-368 TNVQCHWG
+368 TNRQCHWG

-411 LYDDARDDE
+411 LYDAANDDE
-420 LVKKVLSLN
+420 FVQKVLSLN

-436 FGGSEPTPIES
+436 FGGTLP
-447 LAAEKVNVAAPTL
+447 AQNVVVTTPTL
-460 YDETTASTWDPN
+460 YDEN
-472 SANNL
+472 SAPTVYPQDQNNL
-477 QELLNGLLYRTGLRS
+477 QQLIQWILYTLGVRSDVNGLGRTMFIVHGNGNIGIITLD
-492 TSDGLNLGFRV
+492 TQNTNNYYALIFGDGE
-503 ACADGKIAIIA
+503 
-514 NDSSSSDY
+514 
-522 SVFLFSGGSTIHT
+522 
-535 YLIDQTYVMDWVDNY
+535 YLHSY
-550 SSDHEIISSIESD
+550 SIESTVVAEWVGNNSSD
-563 GIETGMLD
+563 VEILSSILENGTSMGSIPFD
-571 MAGISNFA
+571 MSVFA
-579 TKAYVKPNDAV
+579 TKSYVKPRDAV
-590 LTMFP
+590 LTTFP
-595 SGYRTVIPGENLTT
+595 SGNRTIIPGENLTT
-609 NLTSGTLKIKVP
+609 NLTSGTLKVQVP
-621 DLLTAQVKAGP
+621 SLLTEQVKNGP

-645 VQFADQVELLYK
+645 VQFANQVGIVYK
-657 ADGVDNF
+657 ADGVDGF

-673 TIHYVPTTSST
+673 TIHFVPTTSST
-684 TNITFRAFVNVAN
+684 TNITFRAFVNVTN

>member
-1 MIGRP
+1 
-6 VKKKTMPKFVDINS
+6 MPKFVDINS
-20 LTEKVNPDGNEQI
+20 LTEKVNPAGNEQI
-33 QVSNTQKFVWKNVL
+33 QVSNTQKFVWKNAL

-155 DNFVTN
+155 DNFVKN
-161 IINGTA
+161 IINGTS

-174 DFTALLKQTYETN
+174 DFTALLKQTYGTN

-237 AFYNSGQSKTF
+237 AFYNAGQSRTF
-248 TVLFGIGGSSIPVG
+248 TVLFGIGGSSIPIG
-262 MYQKAGNVTTQKS
+262 MYQKSGNLTTQKP

-282 DVLSTWTKSWSL
+282 NVLSTWTKTWELKGGGSS
-294 NSQGT
+294 
-299 QGTIYT
+299 
-305 SDVVAG
+305 SD
-311 DSENPIIPATT
+311 I
-322 FALPNVSN
+322 
-330 SKLDALLNQILFCTG
+330 
-345 IRGSGLHSRNF
+345 
-356 RFINA
+356 
-361 TYQIPNT
+361 
-368 TNVQCHWG
+368 
-376 VAWYNSYHER
+376 
-386 TYCMLVNTEK
+386 K
-396 AESQNIQI
+396 AENVTVTTPTL
-404 FQKQGAG
+404 F
-411 LYDDARDDE
+411 DDT
-420 LVKKVLSLN
+420 S
-429 TWSRVVS
+429 
-436 FGGSEPTPIES
+436 
-447 LAAEKVNVAAPTL
+447 APTV
-460 YDETTASTWDPN
+460 YPQDQ
-472 SANNL
+472 NNL
-477 QELLNGLLYRTGLRS
+477 QQLIQWILYTFGVRNDANGLGRTMFIVHGNGNMGIIIQDTQNTNTYYALIFG
-492 TSDGLNLGFRV
+492 DGE
-503 ACADGKIAIIA
+503 
-514 NDSSSSDY
+514 
-522 SVFLFSGGSTIHT
+522 
-535 YLIDQTYVMDWVDNY
+535 YLHSY
-550 SSDHEIISSIESD
+550 SIESVVVAEWVANNSSD
-563 GIETGMLD
+563 VEILSSILENGTSMGSIPFD
-571 MAGISNFA
+571 MSVFA
-579 TKAYVKPNDAV
+579 TKSYVKPNDGI
-590 LTMFP
+590 LTTFP
-595 SGYRTVIPGENLTT
+595 SGARLIIPGENLTT
-609 NLTSGTLKIKVP
+609 NVTSGKLTVKVP
-621 DLLTAQVKAGP
+621 DLLTAAVKSGP
-632 FRDAVIDVPYGVT
+632 FRDAIIDVPYSVNVVFQKQDGIV
-645 VQFADQVELLYK
+645 YK
-657 ADGVDNF
+657 ADNVDGF

-673 TIHYVPTTSST
+673 TIHFVPTTTSMTS
-684 TNITFRAFVNVAN
+684 ITFRAFVNVAN

>member
-1 MIGRP
+1 
-6 VKKKTMPKFVDINS
+6 MPKFVDINS

-33 QVSNTQKFVWKNVL
+33 QVSATQKLVWKNAL
-47 MNSGGFIG
+47 MNSGESIG

-97 CGSVTVPG
+97 CGSVSIPG

-140 FFQRSGNYVTDSPVD
+140 FFQRLGNYVTDSPVD
-155 DNFVTN
+155 DNFVAN
-161 IINGTA
+161 IINGTS

-174 DFTALLKQTYETN
+174 DFTALLKQTYGTN

-248 TVLFGIGGSSIPVG
+248 TVLFGIGGSSLPVG
-262 MYQKAGNVTTQKS
+262 MYQKSGNVTAQKP

-282 DVLSTWTKSWSL
+282 NVLSTWTKSWSL

-299 QGTIYT
+299 IYT
-305 SDVVAG
+305 SDVIAATS
-311 DSENPIIPATT
+311 DKPITLPGQ
-322 FALPNVSN
+322 FAFPSLTDLKTDAFVKQMLYNSGYHQSN
-330 SKLDALLNQILFCTG
+330 NCFRQLIASYVIGGTGSK
-345 IRGSGLHSRNF
+345 
-356 RFINA
+356 
-361 TYQIPNT
+361 
-368 TNVQCHWG
+368 VQCYYG
-376 VAWYNSYHER
+376 VTWYNSYYGR
-386 TYCMLVNTEK
+386 TYTMLVNMELANGEYITLY
-396 AESQNIQI
+396 
-404 FQKQGAG
+404 QKQGRHIESNPT
-411 LYDDARDDE
+411 DDAYILDVLTGDW
-420 LVKKVLSLN
+420 LKVAGIG
-429 TWSRVVS
+429 T
-436 FGGSEPTPIES
+436 GGSEPTPIES

-503 ACADGKIAIIA
+503 VCAGGKIAIIA

-535 YLIDQTYVMDWVDNY
+535 YLIDQSYVMEWVGNY
-550 SSDHEIISSIESD
+550 SSDQEIINSIEND

-579 TKAYVKPNDAV
+579 TKAYVKPNDGV

-621 DLLTAQVKAGP
+621 DLLTAQVKNGP

-645 VQFADQVELLYK
+645 VQFADQVEILYK

-673 TIHYVPTTSST
+673 TIHYVPTTSLT